1 MGVLEAALYLGLLGG
16 SLSSSH
22 ILNATNATTVFTI
35 AAGTIF
41 SGIIYIRVFISESI
55 IVSDLNK
62 RKVTFNLDNFGIFFM
77 QSISTLQSRIRELF
91 RFSLVRDMFITCFK
105 KRKNNDRA
113 IIVLIM
119 SILGATIFA
128 NR

>member
-35 AAGTIF
+35 AAATIF

-62 RKVTFNLDNFGIFFM
+62 RKVVINLDIYGNFFM
-77 QSISTLQSRIRELF
+77 Q
-91 RFSLVRDMFITCFK
+91 
-105 KRKNNDRA
+105 
-113 IIVLIM
+113 
-119 SILGATIFA
+119 
-128 NR
+128 